1 MTNDRQFSVLAYPS
15 HRDTLS
21 NPYIRFLYDEAEGS
35 PFHIESFS
43 IRRALLSSADVV
55 HVHWPE
61 WAIVQRSP
69 WKAYPRLFAFM
80 AAIFLARV
88 RGAAV
93 VWTVHN
99 LHPHRRVSRVREGLL
114 YAFLRHAVDQQIHL
128 TDATYSVMEDTRHP
142 ARNGRW
148 TVIEHGSLN
157 TDEARPDRG
166 GFRRKHGLGADSRL
180 VAFFGGIDRYKGVPD
195 LIEAFRQLDDPSASL
210 AICGRFADRDVET
223 EILAASEGDDRI
235 LVQPGYLSDAEL
247 AELVADADLVVL
259 PYAAGLNSGSVFYA
273 LSAPCPVLVPDT
285 KTFAAVAETVGRG
298 WMTTYSGRIT
308 SVAIDDA
315 LAAYVPGTSPRIAS
329 WQEIWSETET
339 VYLAALSDRRH
350 RKTGH

>member
-43 IRRALLSSADVV
+43 IRRALVSSADVV

-128 TDATYSVMEDTRHP
+128 TDATHSVMEDTRHP

-180 VAFFGGIDRYKGVPD
+180 VAFFGGSTGTRVFPTSSRRFVSSTIRAPPWRSAVGS
-195 LIEAFRQLDDPSASL
+195 LIATSRPRSSRLRRAMTGSSCNRD
-210 AICGRFADRDVET
+210 IC
-223 EILAASEGDDRI
+223 
-235 LVQPGYLSDAEL
+235 PMLSS
-247 AELVADADLVVL
+247 
-259 PYAAGLNSGSVFYA
+259 PNSWLTPIS
-273 LSAPCPVLVPDT
+273 SCCRT
-285 KTFAAVAETVGRG
+285 RRG
-298 WMTTYSGRIT
+298 
-308 SVAIDDA
+308 
-315 LAAYVPGTSPRIAS
+315 
-329 WQEIWSETET
+329 
-339 VYLAALSDRRH
+339 
-350 RKTGH
+350 